1 MDLDKGKFVGLV
13 VKIKGILDCSFYFF
27 FSDVEIEVIC

>member
-1 MDLDKGKFVGLV
+1 MDSDKGKLVGLV
-13 VKIKGILDCSFYFF
+13 AKIKGIPDCSFYFF